1 MGGQQPLGSFPP
13 EVLEGFAGYSES
25 HITWLLF
32 VLHLN
37 TFMLIKCGKI
47 PLGLGLKGKRLI
59 FFSQL
64 LFFFLTGNKNVPLNV
79 VVALGSLTHDSF
91 GYQLVILILGF

>member
-1 MGGQQPLGSFPP
+1 MGGQPPSFPP

-37 TFMLIKCGKI
+37 TFILIKCGKI

-59 FFSQL
+59 FFSAV
-64 LFFFLTGNKNVPLNV
+64 LFLDRKQKRSSECCSG
-79 VVALGSLTHDSF
+79 F
-91 GYQLVILILGF
+91 GLINS